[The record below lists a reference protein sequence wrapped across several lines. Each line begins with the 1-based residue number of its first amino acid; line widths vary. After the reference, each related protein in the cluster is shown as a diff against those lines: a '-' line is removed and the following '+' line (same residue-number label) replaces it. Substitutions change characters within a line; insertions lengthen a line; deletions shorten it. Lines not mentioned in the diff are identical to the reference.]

1 MEVMGKTNGWVDFF
15 CVYSNHG
22 KLCFVKISIRLRKKA
37 AHTLKSL
44 LKKKL
49 LFKYHFRSYQKFI
62 WNKIILLVWKQ
73 LGILTVQGKNLSGV
87 GGVNTA
93 LSLTKISVL
102 NAITI
107 YDM

>member
-1 MEVMGKTNGWVDFF
+1 MES
-15 CVYSNHG
+15 CA
-22 KLCFVKISIRLRKKA
+22 L
-37 AHTLKSL
+37 LKSPSGL
-44 LKKKL
+44 GKKPLILLNLYLKKKL